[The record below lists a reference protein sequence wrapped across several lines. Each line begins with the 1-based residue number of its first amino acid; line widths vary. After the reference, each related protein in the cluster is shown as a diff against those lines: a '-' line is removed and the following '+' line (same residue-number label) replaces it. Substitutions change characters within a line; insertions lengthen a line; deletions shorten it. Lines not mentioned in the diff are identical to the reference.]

1 MIHSYQ
7 PRRLLIIYQ
16 WAWLTTCI
24 YIAILVVEYPINFT
38 IQRVPIGK
46 FLGANIM
53 IWSTILCCHALC
65 FSFPALV
72 ACRTLLGIFEAVCQ
86 PTFLIMSAM
95 WYKRDEQAAVVN
107 YWYMMN
113 GAQQIVGGLLAYA
126 FSQIKHKSF
135 SPTGTASIRSWQAI
149 FITYGSISFLWG
161 IYVVIRLPG
170 ISPKHS

>member
-1 MIHSYQ
+1 
-7 PRRLLIIYQ
+7 
-16 WAWLTTCI
+16 
-24 YIAILVVEYPINFT
+24 
-38 IQRVPIGK
+38 
-46 FLGANIM
+46 M
-53 IWSTILCCHALC
+53 IWSTILCCHSLC

-149 FITYGSISFLWG
+149 FITYGCISFLWG

-170 ISPKHS
+170 TSPKPHSP